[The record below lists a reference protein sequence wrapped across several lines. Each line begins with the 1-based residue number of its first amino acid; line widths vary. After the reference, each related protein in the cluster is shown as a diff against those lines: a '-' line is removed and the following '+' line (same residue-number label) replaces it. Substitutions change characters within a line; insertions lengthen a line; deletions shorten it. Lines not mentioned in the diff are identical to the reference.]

1 MNLLYQTPNQST
13 PERELPH
20 GQRPLPVVGYRTWK
34 LCQTAGGVA
43 LKSLFNSGHWPVGVT
58 RARCQQCAPWMVVN
72 HHPVPNLSCECGLY
86 AFSAPVAAARH
97 IERRLGTVSGACDQ
111 PVSVW
116 GAVVGWGRL
125 VQHGSQGWR
134 AEYARPVALLDTGH
148 ALLEAAAARY
158 GVPLLSWK
166 GVQLVAQEHGEPLT
180 GT

>member
-1 MNLLYQTPNQST
+1 MNLLYQST
-13 PERELPH
+13 PRRELPH
-20 GQRPLPVVGYRTWK
+20 RHRPLPVVGYRTWK
-34 LCQTAGGVA
+34 LCQTAGGVT
-43 LKSLFNSGHWPVGVT
+43 LKGRFKSGHWGVGVT
-58 RARCQQCAPWMVVN
+58 RARCLHCAPWMVN

-86 AFSAPVAAARH
+86 AFSTPVG
-97 IERRLGTVSGACDQ
+97 IERPLGIVSGACDQ

-158 GVPLLSWK
+158 RLPLLSWR
-166 GVQLVAQEHGEPLT
+166 GVQMVALEHGEPLT